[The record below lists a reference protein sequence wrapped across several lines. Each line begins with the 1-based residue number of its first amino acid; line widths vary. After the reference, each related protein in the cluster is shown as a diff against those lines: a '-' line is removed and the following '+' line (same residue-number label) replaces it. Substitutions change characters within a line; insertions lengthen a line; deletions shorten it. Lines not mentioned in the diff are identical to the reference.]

1 MYKSKANTKKNRKLV
16 FYLSVLCIIMLLLS
30 YVGMQ
35 MLILSLEENVRE
47 IREERVVL
55 EEEIKV
61 LETKVAKLRKVSRI
75 KKIAVEELGMEMPE
89 GAPEMLYYGIY

>member
-1 MYKSKANTKKNRKLV
+1 
-16 FYLSVLCIIMLLLS
+16 MLLLS

-35 MLILSLEENVRE
+35 MLILSLEKNVRE
-47 IREERVVL
+47 IRVERVVL

-61 LETKVAKLRKVSRI
+61 LEIKVAKLRKVSRI

-89 GAPEMLYYGIY
+89 GAPETLY

>member
-1 MYKSKANTKKNRKLV
+1 MYKSKANIGKSRKLV

-35 MLILSLEENVRE
+35 MLILSFEENVRD
-47 IREERVVL
+47 IRKERAAL

-61 LETKVAKLRKVSRI
+61 LETKIAELWKVSRI
-75 KKIAVEELGMEMPE
+75 KKIAVEELGMDFPY
-89 GAPEMLYYGIY
+89 GAPEMLYFGID